1 MSIGVR
7 LKQLRMRK
15 KQSLQQVADSVS
27 SSKAHI
33 WELETGKSINPS
45 LLLLTRLAE
54 HFGVGVAYLAGEDV
68 DADKGRIGNL
78 FRQAQEELD
87 ETDRAILED
96 MVQSLIRRR
105 RKQGDAA

>member
-7 LKQLRMRK
+7 LKQLRIRK
-15 KQSLQQVADSVS
+15 RHSLQQVADAV
-27 SSKAHI
+27 SSKAYI
-33 WELETGKSINPS
+33 WELETGKSTNPS
-45 LLLLTRLAE
+45 LMLLTRLAE

-68 DADKGRIGNL
+68 DADEGRIGNL